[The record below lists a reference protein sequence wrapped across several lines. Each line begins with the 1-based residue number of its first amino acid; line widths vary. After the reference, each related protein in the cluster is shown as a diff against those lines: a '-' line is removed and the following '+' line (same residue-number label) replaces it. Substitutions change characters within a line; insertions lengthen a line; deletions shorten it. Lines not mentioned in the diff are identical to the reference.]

1 MTIEQIIK
9 LSDIGFTAEEI
20 KQLSNGGIEPAADT
34 KPAEPAGDPKP
45 ADPAGDPKPAEPAGD
60 PKPAEPAAE
69 TAAFSEAV
77 NALMKEISGLK
88 KTIQAT
94 NILNS
99 TAGQEKPE
107 SVDTILKSFMKGTD
121 K

>member
-9 LSDIGFTAEEI
+9 LSDIGFTADEI
-20 KQLSNGGIEPAADT
+20 KQLSNGGTE
-34 KPAEPAGDPKP
+34 
-45 ADPAGDPKPAEPAGD
+45 PAGDPKPAEPAGD
-60 PKPAEPAAE
+60 HKPVEPAGE
-69 TAAFSEAV
+69 TKDFSEAV

-99 TAGQEKPE
+99 NAGQEKPE
-107 SVDTILKSFMKGTD
+107 SVDTILKSFMKGNE

>member
-20 KQLSNGGIEPAADT
+20 KQLSNGSTDPAGDSKT
-34 KPAEPAGDPKP
+34 TEPAGDPQP
-45 ADPAGDPKPAEPAGD
+45 VEPAG
-60 PKPAEPAAE
+60 E
-69 TAAFSEAV
+69 TTAFSEAV

-99 TAGQEKPE
+99 NAGQEKPE
-107 SVDTILKSFMKGTD
+107 SVDTILKSFMKGTE

>member
-9 LSDIGFTAEEI
+9 LSDIGFTADEI
-20 KQLSNGGIEPAADT
+20 KQLSNGST
-34 KPAEPAGDPKP
+34 EPAGDPKS
-45 ADPAGDPKPAEPAGD
+45 AEPAGD
-60 PKPAEPAAE
+60 PKPAESAGDPKPTEPAGE
-69 TAAFSEAV
+69 TKDFSEAV
-77 NALMKEISGLK
+77 NALMAEISGLK

-99 TAGQEKPE
+99 NAGKKEPE
-107 SVDTILKSFMKGTD
+107 SVDTILQNFMKGAN

>member
-9 LSDIGFTAEEI
+9 LSDIGFTVAEI
-20 KQLSNGGIEPAADT
+20 KQLSGGGIVT
-34 KPAEPAGDPKP
+34 KPAEPTGET
-45 ADPAGDPKPAEPAGD
+45 KPAEPTRET
-60 PKPAEPAAE
+60 KPAEPTGE
-69 TAAFSEAV
+69 TKVFSDTV
-77 NALMKEISGLK
+77 NALMAEISGLK

-99 TAGQEKPE
+99 SAGQEKTE
-107 SVDTILKSFMKGTD
+107 TVDEILKSFMKGSNNNGS

>member
-20 KQLSNGGIEPAADT
+20 KQLSNGGT
-34 KPAEPAGDPKP
+34 EPAGDPKTTE
-45 ADPAGDPKPAEPAGD
+45 PAGDPKPAEPAG
-60 PKPAEPAAE
+60 E

-99 TAGQEKPE
+99 NAEQEKPE
-107 SVDTILKSFMKGTD
+107 SVDTILKSFMKGNE

>member
-20 KQLSNGGIEPAADT
+20 KQLSNGG
-34 KPAEPAGDPKP
+34 
-45 ADPAGDPKPAEPAGD
+45 DPKPAEPAGD
-60 PKPAEPAAE
+60 PKPEEPAE

-77 NALMKEISGLK
+77 NALMREISGLK

-99 TAGQEKPE
+99 NAGKEEPE
-107 SVDTILKSFMKGTD
+107 SVDTILKSFMKGANN
-121 K
+121 

>member
-20 KQLSNGGIEPAADT
+20 KQLSGGETVT
-34 KPAEPAGDPKP
+34 KPAEPTGET
-45 ADPAGDPKPAEPAGD
+45 KPAEPTGET
-60 PKPAEPAAE
+60 KPAEPTGE
-69 TAAFSEAV
+69 TKAFSDTV
-77 NALMKEISGLK
+77 NALMAEISGLK

-99 TAGQEKPE
+99 SAGQEKTE
-107 SVDTILKSFMKGTD
+107 STDEILRSFMKGIE

>member
-1 MTIEQIIK
+1 MKMTIEQIIK
-9 LSDIGFTAEEI
+9 LSDIGFTADEI
-20 KQLSNGGIEPAADT
+20 KQLSNGGT
-34 KPAEPAGDPKP
+34 
-45 ADPAGDPKPAEPAGD
+45 DPAGDPKPAEPAGD
-60 PKPAEPAAE
+60 PKPAEPAGE

-99 TAGQEKPE
+99 NAGQEDPE
-107 SVDTILKSFMKGTD
+107 SVDTILQNFMKGANN
-121 K
+121 

>member
-9 LSDIGFTAEEI
+9 LSDIGFTADEI
-20 KQLSNGGIEPAADT
+20 KQLSNSGN
-34 KPAEPAGDPKP
+34 
-45 ADPAGDPKPAEPAGD
+45 ADPAGDPKPVEPAG
-60 PKPAEPAAE
+60 E
-69 TAAFSEAV
+69 TKDFSEAV

-99 TAGQEKPE
+99 NAGQEKPE
-107 SVDTILKSFMKGTD
+107 SVDTILKSFMKGNE

>member
-20 KQLSNGGIEPAADT
+20 KQLSNGGT
-34 KPAEPAGDPKP
+34 EPAGDP
-45 ADPAGDPKPAEPAGD
+45 DPTEPAGD
-60 PKPAEPAAE
+60 PKPAEPSAE

-99 TAGQEKPE
+99 NAGQEKPE
-107 SVDTILKSFMKGTD
+107 NVDTILKSFMKGTE

>member
-9 LSDIGFTAEEI
+9 LSDIRFTAEEI
-20 KQLSNGGIEPAADT
+20 KQLSNGNTE
-34 KPAEPAGDPKP
+34 
-45 ADPAGDPKPAEPAGD
+45 PAGDPKPAEPAGD

-99 TAGQEKPE
+99 NAEQEKPE

>member
-20 KQLSNGGIEPAADT
+20 KQLSNGGT
-34 KPAEPAGDPKP
+34 EPAGDPKP
-45 ADPAGDPKPAEPAGD
+45 ADPAGDPKPAEPAG
-60 PKPAEPAAE
+60 E
-69 TAAFSEAV
+69 TKGFSEAV

-99 TAGQEKPE
+99 NAGKEDPQ
-107 SVDTILKSFMKGTD
+107 SVDTILKSFMKGTE

>member
-9 LSDIGFTAEEI
+9 LSDIGFTADEI
-20 KQLSNGGIEPAADT
+20 KQLSNGGIT
-34 KPAEPAGDPKP
+34 TAGDPKT
-45 ADPAGDPKPAEPAGD
+45 AGTAG
-60 PKPAEPAAE
+60 E
-69 TAAFSEAV
+69 TKAFSEAV
-77 NALMKEISGLK
+77 NALMAEISGLK

-99 TAGQEKPE
+99 KAGQEKPE
-107 SVDTILKSFMKGTD
+107 SVDTVLKSFMKGTE

>member
-20 KQLSNGGIEPAADT
+20 KQLSNGGT
-34 KPAEPAGDPKP
+34 EPAGDPKP
-45 ADPAGDPKPAEPAGD
+45 VEPAGDPKPAEPAG
-60 PKPAEPAAE
+60 E
-69 TAAFSEAV
+69 TKDFSEAV

-99 TAGQEKPE
+99 NAGQEKPE
-107 SVDTILKSFMKGTD
+107 SVDTILKSFMKGNE

>member
-9 LSDIGFTAEEI
+9 LSEKGFTAEEI
-20 KQLSNGGIEPAADT
+20 KQLTNSGNVE
-34 KPAEPAGDPKP
+34 
-45 ADPAGDPKPAEPAGD
+45 PAGDPKPAEPAGD
-60 PKPAEPAAE
+60 PKPVEPAGDPKPAE

-99 TAGQEKPE
+99 NADKEEPE
-107 SVDTILKSFMKGTD
+107 SVDTILKNFMKGANN
-121 K
+121 

>member
-20 KQLSNGGIEPAADT
+20 KQLSNGGA
-34 KPAEPAGDPKP
+34 DPKP
-45 ADPAGDPKPAEPAGD
+45 ADPAGDPKPAEPAG
-60 PKPAEPAAE
+60 E
-69 TAAFSEAV
+69 TKVFSEAV
-77 NALMKEISGLK
+77 NALMAEISGLK

-99 TAGQEKPE
+99 NAGQEKPE

>member
-20 KQLSNGGIEPAADT
+20 KQLSNGNAEPAGDS
-34 KPAEPAGDPKP
+34 KPTEPAGDPKP
-45 ADPAGDPKPAEPAGD
+45 VEPTG
-60 PKPAEPAAE
+60 E

-99 TAGQEKPE
+99 NAGKEEPE
-107 SVDTILKSFMKGTD
+107 SVDTILKSFMKGTE

>member
-20 KQLSNGGIEPAADT
+20 KQLSNGSTE
-34 KPAEPAGDPKP
+34 
-45 ADPAGDPKPAEPAGD
+45 PAGDPKPAEPAGD
-60 PKPAEPAAE
+60 PKPAEPATE

-77 NALMKEISGLK
+77 NALMAEISGLK

-99 TAGQEKPE
+99 NAGQEKPE
-107 SVDTILKSFMKGTD
+107 SVDTILQNFMKGANN
-121 K
+121 

>member
-1 MTIEQIIK
+1 MTIDQIIK

-20 KQLSNGGIEPAADT
+20 KQLSNGGTE
-34 KPAEPAGDPKP
+34 
-45 ADPAGDPKPAEPAGD
+45 PAGDPKPAEPAGD

-77 NALMKEISGLK
+77 NALMKEIRGLK

-99 TAGQEKPE
+99 NAGQEEPE
-107 SVDTILKSFMKGTD
+107 SVDTILKSFMKGTE

>member
-9 LSDIGFTAEEI
+9 LSDIGFTADEI
-20 KQLSNGGIEPAADT
+20 KQLSGGETVT
-34 KPAEPAGDPKP
+34 KPAEPKP
-45 ADPAGDPKPAEPAGD
+45 ADPTGETKHAEPSIEPKPA
-60 PKPAEPAAE
+60 KPTIE
-69 TAAFSEAV
+69 TKAFSDTV
-77 NALMKEISGLK
+77 NALMAEISGLK

-99 TAGQEKPE
+99 SAGQEKTE
-107 SVDTILKSFMKGTD
+107 TADDILKSFMKGSN

>member
-9 LSDIGFTAEEI
+9 LSDIGFTADEI
-20 KQLSNGGIEPAADT
+20 KQIANSGN
-34 KPAEPAGDPKP
+34 

-60 PKPAEPAAE
+60 PKTAEPAGE

-99 TAGQEKPE
+99 NAGQEKPE
-107 SVDTILKSFMKGTD
+107 SVDTILKSFMKGTE

>member
-9 LSDIGFTAEEI
+9 LSEAGFTAEEI
-20 KQLSNGGIEPAADT
+20 KQLSNGGEEPAV
-34 KPAEPAGDPKP
+34 
-45 ADPAGDPKPAEPAGD
+45 DPKPAEPAGD
-60 PKPAEPAAE
+60 PKPAEPDTE
-69 TAAFSEAV
+69 TADFSKAV

-99 TAGQEKPE
+99 NAEQEKPE
-107 SVDTILKSFMKGTD
+107 SVDTILKSFMKGANN
-121 K
+121 

>member
-20 KQLSNGGIEPAADT
+20 KQLSNSGNTE
-34 KPAEPAGDPKP
+34 
-45 ADPAGDPKPAEPAGD
+45 PAGDPKPAEPAGD
-60 PKPAEPAAE
+60 PKPAEPAGE

-77 NALMKEISGLK
+77 NALMAEISGLK

-99 TAGQEKPE
+99 NAGQEKPE
-107 SVDTILKSFMKGTD
+107 SVDTILKSFMKGNE

>member
-20 KQLSNGGIEPAADT
+20 KQLSNGGTEPAGDT
-34 KPAEPAGDPKP
+34 KPAEPAGDS
-45 ADPAGDPKPAEPAGD
+45 
-60 PKPAEPAAE
+60 KPAEPAAE

-99 TAGQEKPE
+99 NAGQEKPE
-107 SVDTILKSFMKGTD
+107 SVDTILKSFMKGTE